1 MNSRIFTLS
10 LLGFA
15 IANAYAEELTS
26 ETVNVTAK
34 GYAAQNLEVP
44 MSTIGLTQEEITHKG
59 AMNVGDALRGMPG
72 VAVSQDSAH
81 GQNPYIRGL
90 GKERIVVMADGIRLN
105 SAEPNGALAS
115 FITLGLAEQLEVVKG
130 ASSVLYGTGA
140 VGGVIN
146 VLMPQAVF
154 DQPNRARA
162 SLMFDS
168 SSTGGKGAL
177 VSQMSSGDH
186 AFMFGASYT
195 NMGDFRSGAGKENK
209 TGYDSR
215 AFIGQYRYRLNAQH
229 QVHASIQWQEDNDIW
244 YVGSKRPHQSNRQTR
259 YTMMR
264 SPEHARRLFEA
275 GYSFK
280 GQGENPLNVDVRLYR
295 QAIDRDMYNFANWVN
310 GDIVQNSVSFAT
322 NGVDAKAQ
330 WLWNENNLL
339 SFGVNAWQMKASP
352 DAKQASNAGAVSNA
366 AQLRYQSNLPFKN
379 GEITSTGFFVQNDST
394 FGALN
399 LLAGL
404 RYDKVK
410 GDADGMNNGKQTTG
424 LKRTDNALSGN
435 LGVIYEVSALFRP
448 YAQYARAFHAPLLRE
463 RYQSGVRND
472 GYYYAGS
479 PDIKPETANQFEV
492 GAKGQNEWVNYDVA
506 FFYQN
511 ISNYISGKILTGQEA
526 TKACSAQNAAACK
539 KNVNVGK
546 AIIYGIDALADWQFA
561 NQQWLFARLSAIRGE
576 NKELNEPLFEIPAD
590 EVTLGWRGALAQ
602 KVSADFALRLVRAQN
617 RVATKFTSGNE
628 DKTPGFATFD
638 LGATWRYSKDGNL
651 RLQVNNLLDKTYHE
665 HLAEGL
671 PGYELNA
678 KGRSF
683 QLIWMGSF

>member
-10 LLGFA
+10 ILSLA
-15 IANAYAEELTS
+15 IANAYAEELTT

-34 GYAAQNLEVP
+34 GYEAQSLEVP
-44 MSTIGLTQEEITHKG
+44 MSTTTMSHDAITEKG
-59 AMNVGDALRGMPG
+59 AMNVGDALRGVPG

-90 GKERIVVMADGIRLN
+90 GKERIVLLVDGIRLN

-115 FITLGLAEQLEVVKG
+115 FITLGLADQLEVVKG

-154 DQPNRARA
+154 DQENRARA
-162 SLMFDS
+162 SLLFDS
-168 SSTGGKGAL
+168 ASTGGKGAI
-177 VSQMSSGDH
+177 VGQMSHGDN
-186 AFMFGASYT
+186 ALMLGASYT
-195 NMGDFRSGAGKENK
+195 NMGDFRSGAGREDK
-209 TGYDSR
+209 TGYDSK
-215 AFIGQYRYRLNAQH
+215 AFIGQYRYRFNAQH
-229 QVHASIQWQEDNDIW
+229 QVHASIQWQQDEDIW
-244 YVGSKRPHQSNRQTR
+244 YVGSKRPHQTNPKSR

-280 GQGENPLNVDVRLYR
+280 GQGEKPLNVDIRVYR
-295 QAIDRDMYNFANWVN
+295 QAIDRDMYNYANWVD
-310 GDIVQNSVSFAT
+310 GDIVKNTVTFAT

-339 SFGVNAWQMKASP
+339 SFGINAWQMKASP
-352 DAKQASNAGAVSNA
+352 DARQATNAGGVTNSAM
-366 AQLRYQSNLPFKN
+366 LRYQPNFPFKN

-394 FGALN
+394 FGNLN
-399 LLAGL
+399 LLVGL

-410 GDADGMNNGKQTTG
+410 GDADSINNGAQTTG
-424 LKRTDNALSGN
+424 LNRSDNALSGN
-435 LGVIYEVSALFRP
+435 LGVIYEVAPLFRP

-492 GAKGQNEWVNYDVA
+492 GVKGADEILDYAVA
-506 FFYQN
+506 LYYQN
-511 ISNYISGKILTGQEA
+511 ISNYISGKILTGAEA
-526 TKACSAQNAAACK
+526 QGACGAQNANACK

-546 AIIYGIDALADWQFA
+546 ARIYGIDASADWQFA
-561 NQQWLFARLSAIRGE
+561 NQQWLFARLSAIRGT

-590 EVTLGWRGALAQ
+590 ELTLGWRGAIVP
-602 KVSADFALRLVRAQN
+602 KVSADLAVRMVRAQD

-628 DKTPGFATFD
+628 DKTPGFATLD
-638 LGATWRYSKDGNL
+638 VGATWRYTKDSKL
-651 RLQVNNLLDKTYHE
+651 RLQVTNLLDKTYHE